1 MQLFGKRFL
10 LFVLALLLT
19 AGVAFGGGSQEA
31 GPETGGGEAE
41 AQESSPAS
49 EEPQIAELRIGIP
62 QEPANLNAI
71 LISDLYSEALAGNI
85 YDTLVS
91 LKEDSSD
98 PQPLLAESW
107 EIADDGLTYT
117 FNLREGVSFH
127 NGEAFSAEDV
137 QYTYEQILNPDNASP
152 SAEFFQQI
160 ENIVV
165 EDEYT
170 VRFELSSP
178 YAALLLAMGNPSTGI
193 IPMDTAEEMGMDE
206 LDRNPIGTGPYQF
219 AELVPDDRIV
229 LEKNDDYFL
238 TEPALDRVVFRP
250 IPQAETMTAE
260 LLAGG
265 IHIATNIL
273 PQDIERIDGRNNLNV
288 QSVPG
293 LSNRYLGFADDEEP
307 FSDVRFRRAV
317 YHMIDFDAM
326 VEGIWGQSGSRAY
339 SWIPPNTLGGETDF
353 LEEAALDYDPD
364 RAAMLIEELRADGV
378 LPEDFSFTMYSVQDP
393 LRLRVAQ
400 AVATA
405 LREYDI
411 DASVESP
418 EFGTLLP
425 LLEEGVPIY
434 TMGWGSVPDPDRWTY
449 RIFHST
455 SNRNF
460 SQYENDRVDELLER
474 GRRVTDLEERRD
486 IYHEVME
493 QTLATDYVHI
503 PLVWL
508 NQIVGVNE
516 DVDGFE
522 ASPQGYF
529 HLVTEERNVTL
540 D

>member
-1 MQLFGKRFL
+1 MQLFSKRVFL
-10 LFVLALLLT
+10 TAMVFLT
-19 AGVAFGGGSQEA
+19 AGGMVFGGGGQEA
-31 GPETGGGEAE
+31 PSQGGGQE
-41 AQESSPAS
+41 AQEGSAQP
-49 EEPQIAELRIGIP
+49 EEEQVAELRIGIA

-71 LISDLYSEALAGNI
+71 LISDLYSEALAGNM

-91 LKEDSSD
+91 LKEDSSN

-107 EIADDGLTYT
+107 EISDDGLTYT
-117 FNLREGVSFH
+117 FDLREGVSFH
-127 NGEAFSAEDV
+127 NGEALTAEDV

-160 ENIVV
+160 ENVVV
-165 EDEYT
+165 EDDYT
-170 VRFELSSP
+170 IRFELSSP
-178 YAALLLAMGNPSTGI
+178 YAAIILAMGNPSTGI
-193 IPMDTAEEMGMDE
+193 IPKDTTEEMGMDE

-219 AELVPDDRIV
+219 VEFVPDDRIV
-229 LEKNDDYFL
+229 LEKNEDYFL
-238 TEPALDRVVFRP
+238 GEPALDRVVYRP
-250 IPQAETMTAE
+250 IPQSETMTAE

-273 PQDIERIDGRNNLNV
+273 PQDIERIDARNNLDV
-288 QSVPG
+288 QIIPG
-293 LSNRYLGFADDEEP
+293 LALRYLGFADDEEP
-307 FSDVRFRRAV
+307 FSDVRFRQAV

-326 VEGIWGQSGSRAY
+326 VEGIWGQAGSRAY

-353 LEEAALDYDPD
+353 LEDATLEYDPD
-364 RAAMLIEELRADGV
+364 RAAELIEELRADGV
-378 LPEDFSFTMYSVQDP
+378 MPENFSFTIYSVQDP

-400 AVATA
+400 AVASA
-405 LREYDI
+405 LRDYDI
-411 DASVESP
+411 SASVESP

-425 LLEEGVPIY
+425 LLEEGVPVY

-460 SQYENDRVDELLER
+460 SQYENERIDNLLEQ
-474 GRRVTDLEERRD
+474 GRRVTVMAERRA

-529 HLVTEERNVTL
+529 HLMTDERNVSL

>member
-1 MQLFGKRFL
+1 MQSITRRVFL
-10 LFVLALLLT
+10 TSMVFLIA
-19 AGVAFGGGSQEA
+19 AGMVFGGGGQEA
-31 GPETGGGEAE
+31 PSQSGGAE
-41 AQESSPAS
+41 AQEGASQS
-49 EEPQIAELRIGIP
+49 EEEQVAELRIGIA

-71 LISDLYSEALAGNI
+71 LISDLYSEALAGNM

-107 EIADDGLTYT
+107 EISDDGLTYT

-127 NGEAFSAEDV
+127 NGEALTAEDV

-160 ENIVV
+160 EDVVV

-178 YAALLLAMGNPSTGI
+178 YAAILLAMGNPSTGI
-193 IPMDTAEEMGMDE
+193 IPMDTTEEMGMDE

-219 AELVPDDRIV
+219 VEFVPDDRIV
-229 LEKNDDYFL
+229 LEKNEDYFL
-238 TEPALDRVVFRP
+238 GEPALDRVVYRP

-273 PQDIERIDGRNNLNV
+273 PQDIERIDARNNLDV
-288 QSVPG
+288 QIVPG
-293 LSNRYLGFADDEEP
+293 LALRYLGFADDEEP
-307 FSDVRFRRAV
+307 FSDVRFRQAV

-326 VEGIWGQSGSRAY
+326 VEAIWGQAGSRAY

-353 LEEAALDYDPD
+353 LEDAALEYDPD
-364 RAAMLIEELRADGV
+364 RAAELIEELRADNV
-378 LPEDFSFTMYSVQDP
+378 LPDNFSFTIYSVQDP

-411 DASVESP
+411 SASVESP

-425 LLEEGVPIY
+425 LLEEGVPVY

-460 SQYENDRVDELLER
+460 SQYENDRIDDLLEQ
-474 GRRVTDLEERRD
+474 GRRVTDREERRD

-516 DVDGFE
+516 DVEGFE

-529 HLVTEERNVTL
+529 HLVTGERNVSL